1 MKKKL
6 LLTGASGFVGSYFQ
20 NHYKDTYDIKTFSF
34 LNEDFDKLELKN
46 IYAIVHLS
54 ALVHQMGGAS
64 KEEYERVNVTQSLK
78 LAQKAKQHGVKH
90 FIFMSSVKVYGEETT
105 GVYSETSECL
115 AEDEYGKS
123 KLKAEDELLKLE
135 EENFLI
141 SIVRTPIVYGFG
153 VKANIANL
161 IKIVSKMYVLPFGD
175 IYNKRS
181 MVYVGNLSYLLSRII
196 DKKLNGVFLASDE
209 KTLSTK
215 EFIQL
220 IAKTLHKKI
229 YLIQVPLFAR
239 TLRII
244 KPSFYKRLYQSL
256 EIQNKVTIQ
265 KLFDED
271 NLPLPYS
278 VEDGIKYMIKGGDE

>member
-1 MKKKL
+1 MR
-6 LLTGASGFVGSYFQ
+6 
-20 NHYKDTYDIKTFSF
+20 I
-34 LNEDFDKLELKN
+34 
-46 IYAIVHLS
+46 
-54 ALVHQMGGAS
+54 
-64 KEEYERVNVTQSLK
+64 
-78 LAQKAKQHGVKH
+78 
-90 FIFMSSVKVYGEETT
+90 
-105 GVYSETSECL
+105 
-115 AEDEYGKS
+115 
-123 KLKAEDELLKLE
+123 
-135 EENFLI
+135 
-141 SIVRTPIVYGFG
+141 RT
-153 VKANIANL
+153 
-161 IKIVSKMYVLPFGD
+161 KMYVLPFGD

-256 EIQNKVTIQ
+256 EIQNKVTMQ